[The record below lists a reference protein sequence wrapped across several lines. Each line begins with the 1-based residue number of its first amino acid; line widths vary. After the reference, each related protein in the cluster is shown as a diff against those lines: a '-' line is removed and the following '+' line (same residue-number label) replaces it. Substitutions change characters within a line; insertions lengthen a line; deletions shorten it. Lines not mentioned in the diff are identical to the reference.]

1 MSQIHLKNISIAFG
15 ADPLLD
21 KVDLIIEAKER
32 LCILGRN
39 GTGKSTLLKLIN
51 GEIKPDGGE
60 ISYQSG
66 ITIAKLDQDVPSNM
80 SGTVYKVITQGLG
93 KLGQLLAQY
102 QDLTHKLADDS
113 SEQILNE
120 LHTVQQALDKEH
132 GWDLSYKIESIISL
146 LALPADMEFSSL
158 SGGLKRRVLLG
169 QALVKDPD
177 IILLDEPTNHLEI
190 EAIDWLE
197 KFLKGFAGTVIFITH
212 DRTFMQSIATRMVEL
227 DRGKLSSYPGN
238 YQQYLDRK
246 QHELEVEQTQNRE
259 FDKKLKQEEAWIR
272 QGVKARRTR
281 NEGRVRALESL
292 RAVRQSRREQ
302 IGTAKLQIQK
312 SEQSG
317 KIVIEAKNISFN
329 YPDKMIANDFSTTI
343 IRGDKIGLI
352 GPNGVGKTTLLRI
365 LLGQL
370 QPQQGS
376 VRHGTKLEIAY
387 FDQLRADLDESKTVA
402 DNISYG
408 DQYVTVN
415 GQLIHIMT
423 YLQDFLFSP
432 QRARSPVSSLSGGE
446 RNRLLLARLFTKAA
460 NLLVL
465 DEPTNDLDLETLELL
480 ESLLVDYTGTLLLV
494 SHDRSFL
501 DNTVTSTMVFNGD
514 GKIEEFVGG
523 YDDWLH
529 QKKMVTENEK
539 VAATKPQ
546 TTNEDYQTRKEMAA
560 LERKI
565 EKCEA
570 KQKELKHKLTDP
582 ELYLPEQSQQLEK
595 LQQQLQQCET
605 ELAELVGKW
614 ERFV

>member
-21 KVDLIIEAKER
+21 QADLTIEAKER

-39 GTGKSTLLKLIN
+39 GAGKSTLLKLIN
-51 GEIKPDGGE
+51 GEIKADSGE
-60 ISYQSG
+60 INTQSG
-66 ITIAKLDQDVPSNM
+66 IVITKLDQDVPSNL

-93 KLGQLLAQY
+93 KLGQLLVQY
-102 QDLTHKLADDS
+102 QDLTHKLSDDS
-113 SEQILNE
+113 SQKTLDE
-120 LHTVQQALDKEH
+120 LHTIQQALDKEH
-132 GWDLSYKIESIISL
+132 GWDVSYKVESIISL
-146 LALPADMEFSSL
+146 LSLPADMEFSSL

-177 IILLDEPTNHLEI
+177 VILLDEPTNHLEI

-197 KFLKGFAGTVIFITH
+197 KFLKEFVGTVIFITH

-238 YQQYLDRK
+238 YQQYLERK
-246 QHELEVEQTQNRE
+246 QHELEVEQIHNRE

-272 QGVKARRTR
+272 QGIKARRTR
-281 NEGRVRALESL
+281 NEGRVRALEKL

-302 IGTAKLQIQK
+302 MGTAKIQIQK
-312 SEQSG
+312 GEQSG
-317 KIVIEAKNISFN
+317 KLVIEAKNISFN
-329 YPDKMIANDFSTTI
+329 YPDKMIVDDFSTTI
-343 IRGDKIGLI
+343 VRGDKIGLI

-370 QPQQGS
+370 QPQQGT

-387 FDQLRADLDESKTVA
+387 FDQLRADLDEKKSVA

-408 DQYVTVN
+408 DQYVNVN
-415 GQLIHIMT
+415 GQSIHIMT

-480 ESLLVDYTGTLLLV
+480 ESLLVEYTGTLLLV

-501 DNTVTSTMVFNGD
+501 DNTVTSTMVFNG
-514 GKIEEFVGG
+514 GGRIEEFVGG
-523 YDDWLH
+523 YDDWLR
-529 QKKMVTENEK
+529 QKKTVAENEK
-539 VAATKPQ
+539 IAATKSQ
-546 TTNEDYQTRKEMAA
+546 TTNEDYQTRKEVAA

-565 EKCEA
+565 EKCES

-582 ELYLPEQSQQLEK
+582 DLYLPEQSVQLQK
-595 LQQQLQQCET
+595 LQQQLQQCEN
-605 ELAELVGKW
+605 ELAEWVEKWGRLV
-614 ERFV
+614 

>member
-15 ADPLLD
+15 AEPLLD
-21 KVDLIIEAKER
+21 QVDLVVEAKER

-51 GEIKPDGGE
+51 GEIKADGGE
-60 ISYQSG
+60 ISYQNG
-66 ITIAKLDQDVPSNM
+66 IVITKLDQDVPSNM
-80 SGTVYKVITQGLG
+80 SGTVYKIITQGLG
-93 KLGQLLAQY
+93 KVGHLLAQY
-102 QDLTHKLADDS
+102 QELTHKLTDDS
-113 SEQILNE
+113 SEKTLNE
-120 LHTVQQALDKEH
+120 LHTVQQALDKEN
-132 GWDLSYKIESIISL
+132 GWDVSYKIESIISL
-146 LALPADMEFSSL
+146 LSLPADMDVASL

-169 QALVKDPD
+169 QALVKSPD
-177 IILLDEPTNHLEI
+177 ILLLDEPTNHLEI

-197 KFLKGFAGTVIFITH
+197 KFLKEFTGTVIFITH

-227 DRGKLSSYPGN
+227 DRGKISSYPGN
-238 YQQYLDRK
+238 YQHYLVRK
-246 QHELEVEQTQNRE
+246 QHELEVEQTHNRE

-312 SEQSG
+312 GAQSG
-317 KIVIEAKNISFN
+317 KIVIEAESISFK
-329 YPDKMIANDFSTTI
+329 YSDKMIVDDFSTTI

-352 GPNGVGKTTLLRI
+352 GPNGVGKTTLLRM

-387 FDQLRADLDESKTVA
+387 FDQLRAHLDESKSVA

-415 GQLIHIMT
+415 GQSIHIMT

-529 QKKMVTENEK
+529 QQKAVVENEK
-539 VAATKPQ
+539 ATSTKPQ
-546 TTNEDYQTRKEMAA
+546 ATSEDYQTRKEVAA

-582 ELYLPEQSQQLEK
+582 ALYLPEQSSQLQK
-595 LQQQLQQCET
+595 LQQQLQQCEN
-605 ELAELVGKW
+605 EHAELVEKW
-614 ERFV
+614 ERLV

>member
-15 ADPLLD
+15 AEPLLD
-21 KVDLIIEAKER
+21 QVDLVVEAKER

-51 GEIKPDGGE
+51 GEIKADGGE
-60 ISYQSG
+60 ISYQNG
-66 ITIAKLDQDVPSNM
+66 IVITKLDQDVPSNM
-80 SGTVYKVITQGLG
+80 SGTVYKIITQGLG
-93 KLGQLLAQY
+93 KVGHLLAQY
-102 QDLTHKLADDS
+102 QELTHKLTDDS
-113 SEQILNE
+113 SEKTLNE
-120 LHTVQQALDKEH
+120 LHTVQQALDKEN
-132 GWDLSYKIESIISL
+132 GWDVSYKIESIISL
-146 LALPADMEFSSL
+146 LSLPADMDVASL

-169 QALVKDPD
+169 QALVKSPD
-177 IILLDEPTNHLEI
+177 ILLLDEPTNHLEI

-197 KFLKGFAGTVIFITH
+197 KFLKEFTGTVIFITH

-227 DRGKLSSYPGN
+227 DRGKISSYPGN
-238 YQQYLDRK
+238 YQHYLVRK
-246 QHELEVEQTQNRE
+246 QHELEVEQTHNRE

-312 SEQSG
+312 GAQSG
-317 KIVIEAKNISFN
+317 KIVIEAESISFK
-329 YPDKMIANDFSTTI
+329 YSDKMIVDDFSTTI

-352 GPNGVGKTTLLRI
+352 GPNGVGKTTLLRM

-370 QPQQGS
+370 QPQQGTI
-376 VRHGTKLEIAY
+376 RHGTKLEIAY
-387 FDQLRADLDESKTVA
+387 FDQLRAHLDESKSVA

-415 GQLIHIMT
+415 GQSIHIMT

-529 QKKMVTENEK
+529 QQKAVVENEK
-539 VAATKPQ
+539 ATATKPQ
-546 TTNEDYQTRKEMAA
+546 VTSEDYQTRKEIVA

-582 ELYLPEQSQQLEK
+582 ALYLPEQSSQLQK
-595 LQQQLQQCET
+595 LQQQLQQCEN
-605 ELAELVGKW
+605 EHAELVKKW
-614 ERFV
+614 EKLV

>member
-1 MSQIHLKNISIAFG
+1 MSQIQLKNISIAFG

-21 KVDLIIEAKER
+21 QVDLIIEAKER

-51 GEIKPDGGE
+51 GEIKADGGE

-66 ITIAKLDQDVPSNM
+66 IIITKLDQDVPSNM

-102 QDLTHKLADDS
+102 QDLTHRLADDS
-113 SEQILNE
+113 SEKTLNE
-120 LHTVQQALDKEH
+120 LHTIQQALDKAH
-132 GWDLSYKIESIISL
+132 GWDVSYKIESIISL
-146 LALPADMEFSSL
+146 LSLPADMEFSSL

-169 QALVKDPD
+169 QALVKGPD

-197 KFLKGFAGTVIFITH
+197 KFLKEFVGTVIFITH

-227 DRGKLSSYPGN
+227 DRGKLSSYQGN
-238 YQQYLDRK
+238 YQQYLERK
-246 QHELEVEQTQNRE
+246 QHELEIEQTQNRE

-272 QGVKARRTR
+272 QGIKARRTR
-281 NEGRVRALESL
+281 NEGRVRALEKL

-312 SEQSG
+312 GEQSG
-317 KIVIEAKNISFN
+317 KRVIEAKNISFN
-329 YPDKMIANDFSTTI
+329 YPDKMIVKDFSTTI
-343 IRGDKIGLI
+343 VRGDKIGLI

-370 QPQQGS
+370 QPQQGT
-376 VRHGTKLEIAY
+376 VCHGTKLEIAY
-387 FDQLRADLDESKTVA
+387 FDQLRADLDEKKSVA

-408 DQYVTVN
+408 DQYVMVN
-415 GQLIHIMT
+415 GQSIHIMT

-523 YDDWLH
+523 YDDWLRQ
-529 QKKMVTENEK
+529 QKRVVENEK
-539 VAATKPQ
+539 ITAAKSQP
-546 TTNEDYQTRKEMAA
+546 TNEDYQIRKEMAA

-565 EKCEA
+565 EKCES

-582 ELYLPEQSQQLEK
+582 ELYLPEQSQQLQK
-595 LQQQLQQCET
+595 LQQQLEQCEN
-605 ELAELVGKW
+605 ELAEWVERWEGLV
-614 ERFV
+614 

>member
-102 QDLTHKLADDS
+102 QDLTHKLTDDS

-120 LHTVQQALDKEH
+120 LHTVQQSLDKEH

-169 QALVKDPD
+169 QALVKAPD

-197 KFLKGFAGTVIFITH
+197 KFLKGFSGTVIFITH

-238 YQQYLDRK
+238 YQHYLDRK

-281 NEGRVRALESL
+281 NEGRVRALEKL

-329 YPDKMIANDFSTTI
+329 YPDKKIVNDFSTTI

-370 QPQQGS
+370 SPQQGS

-387 FDQLRADLDESKTVA
+387 FDQLRADLDESKSVA

-480 ESLLVDYTGTLLLV
+480 ESLLVEYTGTLLLV

-539 VAATKPQ
+539 VAAAKPQ
-546 TTNEDYQTRKEMAA
+546 ATNEDYQTRKEMAA

-565 EKCEA
+565 EKCEL

-582 ELYLPEQSQQLEK
+582 ELYLPEQAPQLEK
-595 LQQQLQQCET
+595 LQQQLQQCEN
-605 ELAELVGKW
+605 ELTELVGKW
-614 ERFV
+614 EKFV

>member
-15 ADPLLD
+15 SDPLLD

-66 ITIAKLDQDVPSNM
+66 IRIAKLDQDVPSNL

-120 LHTVQQALDKEH
+120 LHTVQQSLDKEH

-238 YQQYLDRK
+238 YQHYLDRK

-281 NEGRVRALESL
+281 NEGRVRALEKL

-302 IGTAKLQIQK
+302 MGTAKLQIQK

-329 YPDKMIANDFSTTI
+329 YPDKKIANDFSTTI

-480 ESLLVDYTGTLLLV
+480 ESLLVEYTGTLILV

-570 KQKELKHKLTDP
+570 KQKELKHKLIDP
-582 ELYLPEQSQQLEK
+582 ELYLPEQFQQLEK
-595 LQQQLQQCET
+595 LQQQLQQCEN

-614 ERFV
+614 EKFV

>member
-15 ADPLLD
+15 AEPLLD
-21 KVDLIIEAKER
+21 QVDLVVEAKER

-51 GEIKPDGGE
+51 GEIKADGGE
-60 ISYQSG
+60 ISYQNG
-66 ITIAKLDQDVPSNM
+66 IVITKLDQDVPSNM
-80 SGTVYKVITQGLG
+80 SGTVYKIITQGLG
-93 KLGQLLAQY
+93 KVGHLLAQY
-102 QDLTHKLADDS
+102 QELTHKLTDDS
-113 SEQILNE
+113 SEKTLNE
-120 LHTVQQALDKEH
+120 LHTVQQALDKEN
-132 GWDLSYKIESIISL
+132 GWDVSYKIESIISL
-146 LALPADMEFSSL
+146 LSLPADMEFSSL

-169 QALVKDPD
+169 QALVKSPD
-177 IILLDEPTNHLEI
+177 VLLLDEPTNHLEI

-197 KFLKGFAGTVIFITH
+197 KFLKEFTGTVIFITH

-227 DRGKLSSYPGN
+227 DRGKISSYPGN
-238 YQQYLDRK
+238 YQHYLVRK
-246 QHELEVEQTQNRE
+246 QHELEVEQTHNRE

-312 SEQSG
+312 GAQSG
-317 KIVIEAKNISFN
+317 KIVIEAESISFK
-329 YPDKMIANDFSTTI
+329 YSDKMIVDDFSTTI

-352 GPNGVGKTTLLRI
+352 GPNGVGKTTLLRM

-387 FDQLRADLDESKTVA
+387 FDQLRAHLDESKSVA

-415 GQLIHIMT
+415 GQSIHIMT

-529 QKKMVTENEK
+529 QQKAVVENEK
-539 VAATKPQ
+539 ATSTKPQ
-546 TTNEDYQTRKEMAA
+546 ATSEDYQTRKEVAA

-582 ELYLPEQSQQLEK
+582 ALYLPEQSSQLQK
-595 LQQQLQQCET
+595 LQQQLQQCEN
-605 ELAELVGKW
+605 EHAELVEKW
-614 ERFV
+614 ERLV